1 MIDRR
6 GILNM
11 RRDMSMLLNTLTNQR
26 LELTKIRVIMEVQ
39 LIMDIMRLKDRFSLI
54 KIWKISIVMIT
65 IELDQDNKA
74 VEMK

>member
-1 MIDRR
+1 
-6 GILNM
+6 
-11 RRDMSMLLNTLTNQR
+11 
-26 LELTKIRVIMEVQ
+26 MEVQ